1 MAGLGV
7 IIMMVC
13 LVGLVSSQ
21 DDAQMGG
28 QEQVV
33 GDCPAVEGNNEVLG
47 RCIDECQTDNNC
59 TLSSHKCCFKG
70 CGYFCT
76 EVLIPTS
83 SAAPCPEVLCRIGC
97 PFGYQ
102 QDVNGCSFCECN
114 EQTVIHDG
122 LCPSVSEDTVGIC
135 IESCQHDGNC
145 TETQKCC
152 TNGCGHQCLQAVLPE
167 QDEGTKTGECPIPDR
182 DVIGLCIEECS
193 TDRDC
198 SGDLKCCSNSC
209 GHQCIEAVQERPV
222 IHAGDC
228 PLIDDGVF
236 GVCSES
242 CNHDGN
248 CTETQKCCSN
258 GCGHSCMEV
267 VQPVVCAEIM
277 CAIYCEFG
285 YQQTQDGCDTCS
297 CLEDTDPDLSG
308 CPIVN
313 ADVFGLCV
321 EDCSTHSDCNEFHI
335 CCPNGCGHQCMAP
348 INAVKEGS
356 CPVLEDGMIG
366 LCVESCS
373 SDGECNNDMKCCS
386 NGCGHTCVQPVKAV
400 KEGSCPVIEDG
411 MMGLCVESCSSDGEC
426 NNDMK
431 CCSNGCGH
439 TCVQP
444 AKAVKEGS
452 CPVLEDGMMGLCVE
466 SCSSDGECNNDM
478 KCCSNGCGHTCVQ
491 PVKAVKEGSC
501 PVLEDGMIGLC
512 VESCSSDG
520 ECNND
525 MKCCSNGCGHSCVQ
539 PVKVLKP
546 GRCPAVI
553 TNYLGLCVEECFD
566 DNSCTDS
573 MKCCS
578 NGCGHSC
585 QQPVKVMKPGTCPVF
600 PQSDIPPC
608 KEECYDDGDCADSW
622 KCCQLGCGHTCTKP
636 LVQDL
641 KEQLSLQEFNGA
653 PYLKMSSLLILA
665 TAITMTML
673 LM

>member
-13 LVGLVSSQ
+13 LVGLVNSQ

-33 GDCPAVEGNNEVLG
+33 SDCPAIEGNNEVLG
-47 RCIDECQTDNNC
+47 RCIDECQTDTNC
-59 TLSSHKCCFKG
+59 TLSSHKCCFNG

-102 QDVNGCSFCECN
+102 QDVNGCSVCACN

-122 LCPSVSEDTVGIC
+122 LCPSVDEDTVGIC

-152 TNGCGHQCLQAVLPE
+152 TNGCGHQCVQAVLPE
-167 QDEGTKTGECPIPDR
+167 QDEGTKMGDCPIPDR
-182 DVIGLCIEECS
+182 DVIGLCLEECS
-193 TDRDC
+193 VDRDC
-198 SGDLKCCSNSC
+198 SGDLKCCSNGC

-242 CNHDGN
+242 CHHDGN

-321 EDCSTHSDCNEFHI
+321 EDCRIHSDCNEFHI
-335 CCPNGCGHQCMAP
+335 CCPNGCGHQCMVPSNVVCAE
-348 INAVKEGS
+348 IMCAIYCEFGYQQTQDGCDTCSCVEDRMVKEGS

-386 NGCGHTCVQPVKAV
+386 NGCGHTCVQPVKVVCA
-400 KEGSCPVIEDG
+400 EIMCAIYCEFGYQQNQDGCDTCSCLED
-411 MMGLCVESCSSDGEC
+411 
-426 NNDMK
+426 
-431 CCSNGCGH
+431 
-439 TCVQP
+439 TT
-444 AKAVKEGS
+444 VKEGS

-491 PVKAVKEGSC
+491 PVK
-501 PVLEDGMIGLC
+501 
-512 VESCSSDG
+512 
-520 ECNND
+520 
-525 MKCCSNGCGHSCVQ
+525 
-539 PVKVLKP
+539 VLKP

-553 TNYLGLCVEECFD
+553 TNYLGFCVEECFN

-585 QQPVKVMKPGTCPVF
+585 QQPVKVIKPGTCPVF

-608 KEECYDDGDCADSW
+608 KDECYDDGDCADSW
-622 KCCQLGCGHTCTKP
+622 KCCQLGCGHTCAKP

-641 KEQLSLQEFNGA
+641 KQQQSVQELNGA
-653 PYLKMSSLLILA
+653 PYLMMSSLLILA
-665 TAITMTML
+665 TAITTTML

>member
-13 LVGLVSSQ
+13 LVGLVNSQ

-33 GDCPAVEGNNEVLG
+33 SDCPAIEGNNEVLG
-47 RCIDECQTDNNC
+47 RCIDECQTDTNC
-59 TLSSHKCCFKG
+59 TLSSHKCCFNG

-102 QDVNGCSFCECN
+102 QDVNGCSVCACN

-122 LCPSVSEDTVGIC
+122 LCPSVDEDTVGIC

-152 TNGCGHQCLQAVLPE
+152 TNGCGHQCVQAVLPE
-167 QDEGTKTGECPIPDR
+167 QDEGTKMGDCPIPDR
-182 DVIGLCIEECS
+182 DVIGLCLEECS
-193 TDRDC
+193 VDRDC
-198 SGDLKCCSNSC
+198 SGDLKCCSNGC

-242 CNHDGN
+242 CHHDGN

-297 CLEDTDPDLSG
+297 C
-308 CPIVN
+308 
-313 ADVFGLCV
+313 V
-321 EDCSTHSDCNEFHI
+321 EDR
-335 CCPNGCGHQCMAP
+335 M
-348 INAVKEGS
+348 VKEGS

-386 NGCGHTCVQPVKAV
+386 NGCGHTCVQPVKVVCA
-400 KEGSCPVIEDG
+400 EIMCAIYCEFGYQQNQDGCDTCSCLED
-411 MMGLCVESCSSDGEC
+411 
-426 NNDMK
+426 
-431 CCSNGCGH
+431 
-439 TCVQP
+439 TT
-444 AKAVKEGS
+444 VKEGS

-491 PVKAVKEGSC
+491 PVK
-501 PVLEDGMIGLC
+501 
-512 VESCSSDG
+512 
-520 ECNND
+520 
-525 MKCCSNGCGHSCVQ
+525 
-539 PVKVLKP
+539 VLKP

-553 TNYLGLCVEECFD
+553 TNYLGFCVEECFN

-585 QQPVKVMKPGTCPVF
+585 QQPVKVIKPGTCPVF

-608 KEECYDDGDCADSW
+608 KDECYDDGDCADSW
-622 KCCQLGCGHTCTKP
+622 KCCQLGCGHTCAKP

-641 KEQLSLQEFNGA
+641 KQQQSVQELNGA
-653 PYLKMSSLLILA
+653 PYLMMSSLLILA
-665 TAITMTML
+665 TAITTTML